1 MKHLTIT
8 QKLLLISVPALLVL
22 IALSLVFIFNVSTMN
37 TQTQTTLYNELY
49 MPASMLLNADRDF
62 YQALVAENDFHYLK
76 NQGANADAI
85 AALKGHLKD
94 FSEKASKELK
104 VLEDQAIAPRVSESL
119 EGLVQTFTQ
128 NAAQE
133 IASLQTQ
140 TTMVRQSKK
149 LEDMVS
155 DFTKSAE
162 QEITNL
168 KSQQVDVSKA
178 DALSSLVADFSQKA
192 GSVLETLSTVGD
204 AASVEALDSLKADFV
219 ENAQQVETRVNDAF
233 AIIQANKELYETYKH
248 SSANITLVQLH
259 KEFANGFQQWYDS
272 NPVDHDDAD
281 LAAHQAA
288 FDGARE
294 SINVMT
300 ELLDEYADHNT
311 QDMQQSISALTASS
325 LAVVCAATILL
336 TLLAAMVIRYMK
348 KSINYITTISKRIA
362 QGELSLE
369 IDKRNI
375 TRDEIGQL
383 TGAMGQILVRLGE
396 YKKYI
401 TEITAVLDGMKQGD
415 MRIRLTHSYEGEFS
429 SIKVALQGIS
439 QSLNQTLSVIAIAA
453 GQVSTGSNQ
462 VASGAQA
469 LAAGSTEQASAL
481 EQLSASITKVA
492 SQATENSSNVKAATQ
507 YVEQAAV
514 GANAGNKHMK
524 QLTEAMSNIGSA
536 SSQIAN
542 ITKVIE
548 DIAFQTNILALNAA
562 IEAARAGSAGKGF
575 AVVADEVRNLAAKS
589 AEAAKKTAELIQHS
603 VTTVAQGSEIAEQT
617 ARILD
622 DVEEKAGYVNAS
634 IIRIEQASMEQA
646 SAIEQIKQGL
656 NQVSSVVQT
665 NAATAEENSATS
677 EEMSAQAATLNEEVT
692 KFKLDSSYETDSVS
706 SISLLKAPVTSRKAT
721 TKATSSFGKY

>member
-8 QKLLLISVPALLVL
+8 QKLLLISLPALLVL
-22 IALSLVFIFNVSTMN
+22 IALSLVFIFNVGAMN
-37 TQTQTTLYNELY
+37 TQTQKDLYDERY
-49 MPASMLLNADRDF
+49 VPASMLLNADRDF
-62 YQALVAENDFHYLK
+62 YQALVAENDHQYLK
-76 NQGANADAI
+76 NQGASADAI
-85 AALKGHLKD
+85 AVLKGHLKD
-94 FSEKASKELK
+94 FSEKTSKELAALAERTK
-104 VLEDQAIAPRVSESL
+104 APRASEPL
-119 EGLVQTFTQ
+119 EGLVQEFTKS
-128 NAAQE
+128 AAKE

-140 TTMVRQSKK
+140 TTMVGQSKK

-168 KSQQVDVSKA
+168 KSQQVDAGKA

-192 GSVLETLSTVGD
+192 ESTLETLSTSSSAA
-204 AASVEALDSLKADFV
+204 AASAASLDNLKADFT
-219 ENAQQVETRVNDAF
+219 ENAKQVETRVSDAF
-233 AIIQANKELYETYKH
+233 AIIQTDKELYNFQH
-248 SSANITLVQLH
+248 STANVTLAQLQQ
-259 KEFANGFQQWYDS
+259 EFENGFKQWYES
-272 NPVDHDDAD
+272 NLVEHGAVDM
-281 LAAHQAA
+281 AAHQAA

-294 SINVMT
+294 SINLMT

-311 QDMQQSISALTASS
+311 ASMQQSISTLTASS
-325 LAVVCAATILL
+325 LAIVCAAAVLL
-336 TLLAAMVIRYMK
+336 TLLAVLVIRYMK
-348 KSINYITTISKRIA
+348 KSIHYITGISKRIA

-383 TGAMGQILVRLGE
+383 TDAMGQILVRLGE

-401 TEITAVLDGMKQGD
+401 TEVTTVLEGMKQGD
-415 MRIRLTHSYEGEFS
+415 MRIRLTHTYEGEFS
-429 SIKVALQGIS
+429 TIKTALQGIS

-481 EQLSASITKVA
+481 EP
-492 SQATENSSNVKAATQ
+492 
-507 YVEQAAV
+507 
-514 GANAGNKHMK
+514 
-524 QLTEAMSNIGSA
+524 
-536 SSQIAN
+536 SSQIVN

-589 AEAAKKTAELIQHS
+589 AEAAKKTAELIQRS
-603 VTTVAQGSEIAEQT
+603 VETVSQGAEIAEQT

-622 DVEEKAGYVNAS
+622 DVEEKENYVNAS
-634 IIRIEQASMEQA
+634 IIRIEQATAEQA

-677 EEMSAQAATLNEEVT
+677 EEMSAQAATLNDEVA
-692 KFKLDSSYETDSVS
+692 KFKLDSSYEADSDS
-706 SISLLKAPVTSRKAT
+706 SISLLKAPVRSSKAMP
-721 TKATSSFGKY
+721 KATSSFGKY